1 MMSRWIEGLK
11 KGIRNGG
18 LSKKE
23 IRKTTDPRMEHFQR
37 MGKDK
42 GH

>member
-11 KGIRNGG
+11 KDIRNGG
-18 LSKKE
+18 LSKE
-23 IRKTTDPRMEHFQR
+23 VRKTTDPRMEHFQR

-42 GH
+42 AH